1 MTKNPIHPPG
11 GPAVILSK
19 NKLVLTPVNWFY
31 NTLINTT
38 MNRFSVLYF
47 LNEQY
52 HHVGSNSHDEAVAL
66 LNKLQTTIKRIPVGI
81 YDAKTEL
88 FEWEP
93 NQDKQYNRADIEEQG
108 RMGKQIIT
116 IAQALRRRDSSW
128 QPTFGFRRPSF
139 FA

>member
-1 MTKNPIHPPG
+1 
-11 GPAVILSK
+11 
-19 NKLVLTPVNWFY
+19 
-31 NTLINTT
+31 
-38 MNRFSVLYF
+38 MNRFSILYL

-66 LNKLQTTIKRIPVGI
+66 LAKLQATTKRIPVGI

-88 FEWEP
+88 FEWGP
-93 NQDKQYNRADIEEQG
+93 NQEEQYNRADIEEQG

-116 IAQALRRRDSSW
+116 IAQALRRRDSNW
-128 QPTFGFRRPSF
+128 QPMSGFRRPSF